1 MLKKKIC
8 DKVREFLSTI
18 SLPAVIYAENL
29 VGKGFGDTKKEIAID
44 FILQKLPS
52 FLLPSYYVQS
62 KLLFLLQPTSRML
75 RQLVCVCVPPHPA
88 CVSSSA
94 FVPSRV
100 LLES

>member
-44 FILQKLPS
+44 FILQKLHS
-52 FLLPSYYVQS
+52 FLLPLKGVIK
-62 KLLFLLQPTSRML
+62 KLLLDILDFAVEMAVKKLHSIQQKLPE
-75 RQLVCVCVPPHPA
+75 
-88 CVSSSA
+88 
-94 FVPSRV
+94 V
-100 LLES
+100 L

>member
-29 VGKGFGDTKKEIAID
+29 VGKGFGDTTKEIAID

-52 FLLPSYYVQS
+52 FLLPFKGVIK
-62 KLLFLLQPTSRML
+62 KLLLDILDFAVEMAVKKLHSIQQKLPE
-75 RQLVCVCVPPHPA
+75 
-88 CVSSSA
+88 
-94 FVPSRV
+94 V
-100 LLES
+100 L